1 MSVEDDA
8 NAAEARISQLFAQI
22 GGDQPT
28 PPNQPNP
35 AADGFNAL
43 VQENINNAKTDGVTP
58 QGVATPPPA
67 DLDAMIQQAAATNN
81 VDPNLIRAVAKNE
94 SGFNA
99 HAVSPVG
106 AKGEMQLMDGTAA
119 GLGVTNSFDP
129 QQNFNGG
136 AKYLHGL
143 LDEFHGDLRKTIAA
157 YNAGPGAVE
166 KYGGVPPYAETQV
179 YVNNVLA
186 SYEAYQAK
194 TAYSNAGKSKSTGS
208 AVSTNS

>member
-22 GGDQPT
+22 GGD
-28 PPNQPNP
+28 PPAPQNQPNP

-43 VQENINNAKTDGVTP
+43 VQEHLNNNVTDGVTP
-58 QGVATPPPA
+58 QGVATPPPT
-67 DLDAMIQQAAATNN
+67 DLDAMIERAAAANN

-99 HAVSPVG
+99 NAVSPVG

-119 GLGVTNSFDP
+119 GLGVSNSFDP

-143 LDEFHGDLRKTIAA
+143 LNEFHGDMRKAIAA

-194 TAYSNAGKSKSTGS
+194 TAYSNSAKSKAAGG
-208 AVSTNS
+208 VSTNS

>member
-8 NAAEARISQLFAQI
+8 NAADARISQIFAII
-22 GGDQPT
+22 GGDQPA
-28 PPNQPNP
+28 PQVAPNP
-35 AADGFNAL
+35 GDSSFQAL
-43 VQENINNAKTDGVTP
+43 VQEHSNNATTSGVKP
-58 QGVATPPPA
+58 GAAATPPPA
-67 DLDAMIQQAAATNN
+67 DLDAMIQEAASRNN

-94 SGFNA
+94 SGFNPNA
-99 HAVSPVG
+99 ESPVG

-129 QQNFNGG
+129 RQNFNGG

-143 LDEFHGDLRKTIAA
+143 LDEFHGDLRKAIAA

-166 KYGGVPPYAETQV
+166 KYGGIPPYAETQI

-194 TAYSNAGKSKSTGS
+194 SALGNASR
-208 AVSTNS
+208 TNG